1 VLQRIRA
8 GLKVVVGE
16 GGTTTTTMDESGDAF
31 RYGPMGTEQS
41 PCAAECGCPDSQ
53 LCSGASRSTLR
64 IVPERSVAITL
75 RGESPLKYFA
85 SPPTVRVR
93 AGARQLAVFRPTR
106 DFTWRV
112 QVPGS
117 VLMESGGTVTIET
130 DKVYLPGQAEGTAD
144 ARRLGLR
151 VFEVRVEAAAQ

>member
-1 VLQRIRA
+1 MLQRIRA

-64 IVPERSVAITL
+64 IVPDLA
-75 RGESPLKYFA
+75 A
-85 SPPTVRVR
+85 ST
-93 AGARQLAVFRPTR
+93 ADGHH
-106 DFTWRV
+106 
-112 QVPGS
+112 
-117 VLMESGGTVTIET
+117 MESRRVAEPANSDASISDAGMSTVEYAVGTV
-130 DKVYLPGQAEGTAD
+130 V
-144 ARRLGLR
+144 
-151 VFEVRVEAAAQ
+151 AAAFAAVLYKIVTGDSVVAGLTNLINSALSTTF